1 LGAGATLALVGS
13 GVGRV
18 VNFVGQVVLARW
30 LGPAALGLYALGW
43 GAFRLLTLP
52 ATLGINNGVQ
62 HFGSICRKR
71 GGAGGARLLRRA
83 MRVTLAC
90 GAATG
95 LALLAVSPWLAER
108 LSDDP
113 RLLPVLQIF
122 AVALPFAAM
131 LRVGAAA
138 TRVRQDLRA
147 SVVLE
152 DFGQPFLF
160 SVLAVV
166 LLAAGGGVLGA
177 ALASGL
183 SFVLVAFPAR
193 VWAGKWF
200 PRAAPGA
207 PGSPAIVGT
216 SGLVR
221 YSVPTALAGTIGVTM
236 TWLDRLLVGYYLP
249 TEAVGWYQVAA
260 QASGAFAVVLGAF
273 NAIFAP
279 MIAGLLA
286 AGERAQLQELYRVA
300 TKWGM
305 LAVLPGAAL
314 CLLFPEV
321 SIEAIFGDAYQPAAA
336 PLVILVLGQLV
347 TAATGAVGYLLMMG
361 GRQNPWLA
369 LSLAALAADCVL
381 NVLLIPRFGL
391 EGAAAAT
398 TISVALLF
406 AGGLWMVRAEFRIW
420 PYDRRFLGVLATA
433 AGALGG
439 SAALR
444 LAPSLGSVTTIAAV
458 VIVASLVTLAGW
470 RVLCFGDEDR
480 LLLARLRRLGR

>member
-1 LGAGATLALVGS
+1 M
-13 GVGRV
+13 
-18 VNFVGQVVLARW
+18 LARW

-62 HFGSICRKR
+62 HFGSVCRAR
-71 GGAGGARLLRRA
+71 GGAGGRRLLQRA
-83 MRVTLAC
+83 LRVTMVC

-95 LALLAVSPWLAER
+95 LALLAASPWLAER

-113 RLLPVLQIF
+113 RLLPVLVIF
-122 AVALPFAAM
+122 AVSLPFAAL

-147 SVVLE
+147 SVALE

-166 LLAAGGGVLGA
+166 LLAAGGDVIAA

-193 VWAGKWF
+193 SWAKKWF

-207 PGSPAIVGT
+207 PRAPTLVGT
-216 SGLVR
+216 AALVR

-249 TEAVGWYQVAA
+249 TESVGWYQVAA

-286 AGERAQLQELYRVA
+286 GGENSQLQELYRVA
-300 TKWGM
+300 TKWGA

-321 SIEAIFGDAYQPAAA
+321 SIEALFGDAYRPAAA
-336 PLVILVLGQLV
+336 PLVILVVGQLV
-347 TAATGAVGYLLMMG
+347 TAVTGAVGYLLMMG

-369 LSLAALAADCVL
+369 LSLAALGLDCVL

-406 AGGLWMVRAEFRIW
+406 AGGLWMVRAQFRIW

-433 AGALGG
+433 VSALGA
-439 SAALR
+439 SAAVR
-444 LAPSLGSVTTIAAV
+444 LVPSLGATATVAAV
-458 VIVASLVTLAGW
+458 VLVSSLVTLLGW

-480 LLLARLRRLGR
+480 LLLAKLRRLGR

>member
-1 LGAGATLALVGS
+1 M
-13 GVGRV
+13 
-18 VNFVGQVVLARW
+18 VLARW

-52 ATLGINNGVQ
+52 ATLGINNGIQ
-62 HFGSICRKR
+62 HFGSICRSR
-71 GGAGGARLLRRA
+71 GGAGGERLLRRA
-83 MRVTLAC
+83 LRVTLVC
-90 GAATG
+90 GTATG

-108 LSDDP
+108 LSEDP

-166 LLAAGGGVLGA
+166 LLAVGGGVLGA
-177 ALASGL
+177 ALASGM
-183 SFVLVAFPAR
+183 SFVFVAFPAR
-193 VWAGKWF
+193 IWARKWF
-200 PRAAPGA
+200 PRAPDGA
-207 PGSPAIVGT
+207 PRSPAIVGT
-216 SGLVR
+216 SALVR

-249 TEAVGWYQVAA
+249 TESVGWYQVAA

-273 NAIFAP
+273 NAILAP

-286 AGERAQLQELYRVA
+286 GGERSRLQELYRVA
-300 TKWGM
+300 TKWGA

-321 SIEAIFGDAYQPAAA
+321 SIEAIFGDAYLPAAA

-361 GRQNPWLA
+361 GRQNAWLA
-369 LSLAALAADCVL
+369 LSLAALGADCIL

-391 EGAAAAT
+391 EGAAVAT

-406 AGGLWMVRAEFRIW
+406 VGGLWMVRAQFRIW
-420 PYDRRFLGVLATA
+420 PYDRRFLGVLVT
-433 AGALGG
+433 AGAVLAC
-439 SAALR
+439 SAAVR
-444 LAPSLGSVTTIAAV
+444 LVPSLGPVATVVAV
-458 VIVASLVTLAGW
+458 VVVASLVTLGGW
-470 RVLCFGDEDR
+470 RALCFGSEDR
-480 LLLARLRRLGR
+480 LLLGKLRRLGR